1 MRLANRYFDTIFDID
16 SDKVN
21 TLIVEN
27 HKFFRACVCGMQNLC
42 NKEDAD
48 FIFSVDHEEVVLGD
62 KIELIC
68 DFINLDRN
76 DKKLANG
83 LVKFFTRAMAD
94 KSSEFA
100 EYFARGYSLLNSI
113 SGELYPN
120 VDFDEDIDHARFIK
134 LFKPT
139 FSYKDKDFLE
149 KLLLYIDALVE
160 FCDTK
165 LIVMVNVKSYLN
177 NEEFLEL
184 FKHARYMQV
193 PIFCIE
199 SHETYK
205 IKEEKIVIIDS
216 DLCEIVK

>member
-1 MRLANRYFDTIFDID
+1 MRLANKYFDTIFDID
-16 SDKVN
+16 SDRVN

-27 HKFFRACVCGMQNLC
+27 HEFFRTCVCGMQKLC
-42 NKEDAD
+42 SKEESD
-48 FIFSVDHEEVVLGD
+48 FIFSVDYEEVVLGE

-83 LVKFFTRAMAD
+83 LVKYFTRAIAD
-94 KSSEFA
+94 MSSEFA

-113 SGELYPN
+113 SGEIYPN
-120 VDFDEDIDHARFIK
+120 VDFDEEIDYAGFVK

-139 FSYKDKDFLE
+139 FSYKNKEFLE
-149 KLLLYIDALVE
+149 KLLLYIDALIE
-160 FCDTK
+160 FCDIK
-165 LIVMVNVKSYLN
+165 IIVMVNVKSYIN
-177 NEEFLEL
+177 NEEFIEL

-205 IKEEKIVIIDS
+205 IEEEKIVIIDY
-216 DLCEIVK
+216 DLCELIK

>member
-1 MRLANRYFDTIFDID
+1 MRLANSYFDTIFDID

-27 HKFFRACVCGMQNLC
+27 HKFFRACVCDMLKLC
-42 NKEDAD
+42 NKEESD
-48 FIFSVDHEEVVLGD
+48 FILSVDCEEVVLGD

-83 LVKFFTRAMAD
+83 LVKYFTRAMAD

-100 EYFARGYSLLNSI
+100 EYFARGYSLLYSI
-113 SGELYPN
+113 TDELYPN
-120 VDFDEDIDHARFIK
+120 VDFDEDIDYAGFIK
-134 LFKPT
+134 LFKPN

-165 LIVMVNVKSYLN
+165 LIVTVNVKSYLN

-205 IKEEKIVIIDS
+205 IKEEKIIIIDC
-216 DLCEIVK
+216 DLCEIML